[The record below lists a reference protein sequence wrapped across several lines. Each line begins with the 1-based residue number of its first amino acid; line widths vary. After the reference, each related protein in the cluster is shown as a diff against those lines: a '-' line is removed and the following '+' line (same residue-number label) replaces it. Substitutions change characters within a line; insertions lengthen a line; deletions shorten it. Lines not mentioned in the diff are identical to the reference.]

1 MSDYFELLEDEQ
13 QYLDILIEGYIKTG
27 GGAGVGALAGRV
39 AGYKVASHLLS
50 KGKISPETAKKIKN
64 ASTAGGAALGA
75 AAANQKRI
83 RRAVAADKAE
93 RDVELDEGTGSALA
107 GGALGY
113 YAGKKLKLSDK
124 GKAAMAAGGALAGA
138 KASSALKKQKQKD
151 IEMRRAYADRMRAQ
165 KAIAK
170 QAQQAMKQRRQ
181 QYTEAEESDLSE
193 DTFAK
198 ITARGTGGY
207 AGKAKRTAEAAK
219 KAKERALAFKKQMA
233 KWKKE
238 GH

>member
-13 QYLDILIEGYIKTG
+13 QYLDILREGIIKTT
-27 GGAGVGALAGRV
+27 GAGGVGAVLGRV
-39 AGYKVASHLLS
+39 AGYKAASHLLK
-50 KGKISPETAKKIKN
+50 KGAISPETANKIKN
-64 ASTAGGAALGA
+64 ASTVGGAALGA
-75 AAANQKRI
+75 AAANQKKI

-93 RDVELDEGTGSALA
+93 RDVELDEGTGSAIA

-113 YAGKKLKLSDK
+113 YAGKKLKLGDK
-124 GKAAMAAGGALAGA
+124 GKAALAAGGALAGA
-138 KASSALKKQKQKD
+138 KASSALKKQKEKD
-151 IEMRRAYADRMRAQ
+151 KEIRRAYADRLRAQ

-207 AGKAKRTAEAAK
+207 AGRAKATADAAK
-219 KAKERALAFKKQMA
+219 KAKERMLAFKKQMA
-233 KWKKE
+233 QWKKE